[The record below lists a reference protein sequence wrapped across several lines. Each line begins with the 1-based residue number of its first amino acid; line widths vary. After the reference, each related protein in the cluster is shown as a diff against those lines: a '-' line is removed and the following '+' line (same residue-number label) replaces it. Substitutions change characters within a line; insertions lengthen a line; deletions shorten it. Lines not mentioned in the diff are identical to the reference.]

1 MLVTATGCAHTSPPV
16 AAAGAASQTEALRVC
31 ADPNNLPF
39 SNEARAGFE
48 NKLAQLLAESLGRR
62 LEYTWWPQRRGF
74 IRNTL
79 DAHACDVVM
88 GVPANYELTL
98 TTRPY
103 YTSTYVFVTREG
115 ERRIASFDDPALRR
129 LRIGVH
135 LIGDDSASV
144 PPAQAL
150 ASRGIVANI
159 RGYSIFGDYATP
171 NPPERL
177 IGAVASGD
185 IDVAIAWG
193 PLAGY
198 FARRESRP
206 LAVTP
211 LPSERDGSPLRFTFD
226 ISVGVRRGDR
236 DLRDR
241 IERVLHDQRDAVR
254 RLLREFGVPLVN
266 KG

>member
-1 MLVTATGCAHTSPPV
+1 MERSSRPASTAN
-16 AAAGAASQTEALRVC
+16 ASGALRVC

-39 SNEARAGFE
+39 SNEAGEGFE
-48 NKLAQLLAESLGRR
+48 NRLAELLAHYLGRR

-79 DAHACDVVM
+79 DARACDAVM

-115 ERRIASFDDPALRR
+115 ERRITSLDEPALRR
-129 LRIGVH
+129 LRIGLH
-135 LIGDDSASV
+135 LIGDDYASV

-150 ASRGIVANI
+150 ANRGIVANI

-177 IGAVASGD
+177 IAAVASGD

-236 DLRDR
+236 DLGDR
-241 IERVLHDQRDAVR
+241 IDHVLQDQRDAVR
-254 RLLREFGVPLVN
+254 RLLREFGVPLV
-266 KG
+266 GEGEL